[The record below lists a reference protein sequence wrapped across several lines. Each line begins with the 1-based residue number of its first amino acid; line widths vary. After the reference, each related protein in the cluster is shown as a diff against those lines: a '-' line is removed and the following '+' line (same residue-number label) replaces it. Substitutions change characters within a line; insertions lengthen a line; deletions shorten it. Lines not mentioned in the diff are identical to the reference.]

1 MHCVLDVCI
10 IAQNLLFNMAA
21 VPPESMASTGIRI
34 RRYEHINRTDF
45 FQKQA
50 NKAYYRLLDWF
61 YFYCSLLFLNCL
73 IYVCVGLRLGG
84 SSDVKKMLKYQI
96 VFRVAVTVRIHSA

>member
-1 MHCVLDVCI
+1 ME
-10 IAQNLLFNMAA
+10 A
-21 VPPESMASTGIRI
+21 VPLKNTASTRIRI
-34 RRYEHINRTDF
+34 RRYEHVNRTDF

-73 IYVCVGLRLGG
+73 IYVCVVPRLGG

-96 VFRVAVTVRIHSA
+96 VFRIVVIVKKT